1 MENRNDL
8 INDYA
13 EFVVGGMDMDTLV
26 WYAFDAIR
34 DGLSAYN
41 DEELHQAIPRF
52 FPELLDIPQPRE
64 DAEEAAGPN

>member
-34 DGLSAYN
+34 ERLSAYN
-41 DEELHQAIPRF
+41 DEELLEEIARVS
-52 FPELLDIPQPRE
+52 PELLDIPQPWE
-64 DAEEAAGPN
+64 DAEEAVGPN

>member
-34 DGLSAYN
+34 ERQSAYN
-41 DEELHQAIPRF
+41 DEELLEEIARVS
-52 FPELLDIPQPRE
+52 PEWLDIPQPRE
-64 DAEEAAGPN
+64 DAEEAVGPN